1 MKKYPFVRQEGIK
14 DCGVA
19 SLLMIIQYYKGDY
32 PIEELKEMT
41 FTDKNGV
48 SAYNLVEA
56 AKSIGFEAKGYKI
69 KLEEIDENNIVLP
82 CIAYTLINNSY
93 RHYMVIYEINFK
105 KKYLLIADP
114 ASNIKKISFDEFRKI
129 YEEVIISM
137 YPIKNIQ
144 KIEIGDNLKVCITN
158 LLKNNKKLIL
168 YIVSFSIILSLL
180 EIISSTQFKLGIEN
194 MDNLNI
200 VKTFFIIFLFIQ
212 ILKNITD
219 FTRNKLLI
227 LLNEKLDLSL
237 TIEVFKK
244 ILFLPYNYYRNRT
257 TGEIVSRFND
267 LENIKTMISKIIL
280 TVLID
285 LMLVIST
292 LFILKFINDKL
303 FIICLCIVFMY
314 VIIMKLMRKTIIL
327 NLENTKKSKE
337 EVNSYLVESITGFE
351 TIKGINHEKQ
361 ILKKFIERRIH
372 LLLSEKKL
380 SNILNL
386 EMLLKNILYSLG
398 NTILIFSAII
408 FGNKGILTIGD
419 AILFISL
426 FNYFIEPFKNIIE
439 LDNEIKEAKIS
450 YKKIKEIL
458 IKENK
463 EEKIFT
469 PKYTKI
475 EIKNLNYSYNL
486 YNILKNIN
494 LKIYKND
501 KIMLQGK
508 SGSGKSTLLKI
519 LKNYYKVSNNM
530 VYINEID
537 INDLNSLWFN
547 QISYISQNEIL
558 FNDTIYNNIVLDKKV
573 DEQVFLKIVKIC
585 RVDKIV
591 SKMPLGYKTL
601 IEENGFNIS
610 GGEKERI
617 ILARTLLSDF
627 EILLIDEGL
636 SQVDIN
642 LERNILKDLIE
653 YLKEKTIIFVSH
665 RNENKDLFNKVIQLK
680 NGVIV
685 WPFMKTTNI

>member
-292 LFILKFINDKL
+292 LFIFKFINNKL

>member
-19 SLLMIIQYYKGDY
+19 SLLMIIKYYKGDY
-32 PIEELKEMT
+32 PIEELREMT

-48 SAYNLVEA
+48 SAYNLIEA
-56 AKSIGFEAKGYKI
+56 AKTIGFEAKGYKV
-69 KLEEIDENNIVLP
+69 KLEEIEESKIILP

-105 KKYLLIADP
+105 RRELVIADP
-114 ASNIKKISFDEFRKI
+114 ASKIKKISFDEFKEI

-137 YPIKNIQ
+137 YPIKNIP
-144 KIEIGDNLKVCITN
+144 KIEIEDNLKSCIMS
-158 LLKNNKKLIL
+158 LLLSNKKLIMF
-168 YIVSFSIILSLL
+168 IISFSIILSLL

-194 MDNLNI
+194 MEDLNI
-200 VKTFFIIFLFIQ
+200 IKILFMIFLFIQ
-212 ILKNITD
+212 IFKNITD
-219 FTRNKLLI
+219 FMRNKLLI
-227 LLNEKLDLSL
+227 LLNEKIDLSL
-237 TIEVFKK
+237 TTEVFKR
-244 ILFLPYNYYRNRT
+244 IIFLPYNYYRNRT
-257 TGEIVSRFND
+257 TGEVVSRFND
-267 LENIKTMISKIIL
+267 LEKIKEMISKIIL

-285 LMLVIST
+285 LILVIST
-292 LFILKFINDKL
+292 FFLLKIINDKL
-303 FIICLCIVFMY
+303 FIICLIIVISY
-314 VIIMKLMRKTIIL
+314 VIIIKSIKSVIISNMKKVKQ
-327 NLENTKKSKE
+327 KKEDS
-337 EVNSYLVESITGFE
+337 NSYLVETINGFE
-351 TIKGINHEKQ
+351 TVKGINLGKQ
-361 ILKKFIERRIH
+361 VIKKFIERRIH

-380 SNILNL
+380 SNIFNL
-386 EMLLKNILYSLG
+386 EIFLKNLIYSLG

-408 FGNKGILTIGD
+408 FVNKGELTISN
-419 AILFISL
+419 AMLFISL

-439 LDNEIKEAKIS
+439 LDNDIKEAKIS
-450 YKKIKEIL
+450 YQKIKEIL
-458 IKENK
+458 IKEEQ

-494 LKIYKND
+494 LTIYKND
-501 KIMLQGK
+501 KIILQGK

-519 LKNYYKVSNNM
+519 LKNYYKVSKNM
-530 VYINEID
+530 IFINDID
-537 INDLNSLWFN
+537 INDINSSWFN
-547 QISYISQNEIL
+547 QTSYISQNEIL
-558 FNDTIYNNIVLDKKV
+558 FNDTIYNNITLDKKID
-573 DEQVFLKIVKIC
+573 DETFMKIVKIC
-585 RVDKIV
+585 RVDELV
-591 SKMPLGYKTL
+591 SKMPLGYNTL

-610 GGEKERI
+610 GGEKQRI
-617 ILARTLLSDF
+617 ILARTLLNDF

-636 SQVDIN
+636 SQVDTN

-685 WPFMKTTNI
+685 